1 MPKTENTRD
10 IFCTMILFSASKY
23 VMYIVSYQ
31 RYSLEKIQMVLKYIK
46 DQAHHSK
53 RIIKL
58 NEIPF
63 FHLSRDQTVKHYA
76 ILNICSPP

>member
-1 MPKTENTRD
+1 MPKNENARD
-10 IFCTMILFSASKY
+10 IFCMMILFSASKY
-23 VMYIVSYQ
+23 VTYIVSYQ

-46 DQAHHSK
+46 DQAHHNK

-63 FHLSRDQTVKHYA
+63 FTYPEIKQLNTVPY
-76 ILNICSPP
+76 